1 MGLQGCQKK
10 DRGLRDLFEFRDLH
24 QFVLHYLTRCANTLT
39 ALISHWNKLAKL
51 LEGLWLKLAN
61 GLTNF
66 FVTHTIT

>member
-1 MGLQGCQKK
+1 MSKK
-10 DRGLRDLFEFRDLH
+10 DGRLRDLFVFRDLH
-24 QFVLHYLTRCANTLT
+24 QFILHDFTRCAYAFT

-61 GLTNF
+61 GLTYF